1 MMQSTSHEAARRG
14 LHVAIIMDGNGRWAC
29 ARGLPR
35 SKGHLAG
42 VEAVRRAAAAAPGLG
57 ISTLTLHAFSA
68 HNWERPSEEVGAL
81 FEIFEDYLRTEIP
94 QWLLD
99 GVRLSVLGRRNRVPA
114 SLREAIARAERETS
128 PGRNLRLRLAI
139 DYSSREAILG
149 AAICL
154 KAAHDLP
161 EYAFAR
167 GLGAPNG
174 GGAGGDVDLLIRTG
188 GEQRLSD
195 FMLWECAFAEL
206 YFTRE
211 LWPDFNADSLADA
224 VRDFH
229 SRDRRFG
236 RIAEPAVAQ

>member
-1 MMQSTSHEAARRG
+1 MMQSTSPEAEGRG

-42 VEAVRRAAAAAPGLG
+42 VEAVRRVAAAAPGLG

-68 HNWERPSEEVGAL
+68 HNWERPSEEVGVL

-94 QWLLD
+94 QWQLD
-99 GVRLSVLGRRNRVPA
+99 GVRVSVIGRRNRIPA
-114 SLREAIARAERETS
+114 SLREAIVGAERETAAE
-128 PGRNLRLRLAI
+128 RNLRLRLAI

-149 AAICL
+149 AAVCL
-154 KAAHDLP
+154 KAVHDLP
-161 EYAFAR
+161 EYAFER
-167 GLGAPNG
+167 GLRGRNG
-174 GGAGGDVDLLIRTG
+174 GAVPDVDLLIRAG

-211 LWPDFNADSLADA
+211 LWPDFDEDSLADA

-236 RIAEPAVAQ
+236 RIREDVAV

>member
-1 MMQSTSHEAARRG
+1 MVQSTSRESSGRG
-14 LHVAIIMDGNGRWAC
+14 LHVAVIMDGNGRWAC

-35 SKGHLAG
+35 SQGHLAG
-42 VEAVRRAAAAAPGLG
+42 VEAVRRVAAAAPGLG

-68 HNWERPSEEVGAL
+68 HNWERSREEVRAL
-81 FEIFEDYLRTEIP
+81 FEIFEDFLRTEIP
-94 QWLLD
+94 QWLLN
-99 GVRLSVLGRRNRVPA
+99 GVRVSVIGRRNRIP
-114 SLREAIARAERETS
+114 STLRDAIANAERETA

-139 DYSSREAILG
+139 DYSSRDALIG
-149 AAICL
+149 AAVCL

-161 EYAFAR
+161 EYAFER
-167 GLGAPNG
+167 CLGAQNG
-174 GGAGGDVDLLIRTG
+174 GGAVPDVDLLIRAG

-211 LWPDFNADSLADA
+211 LWPDFDADSLAEA
-224 VRDFH
+224 IRDFH

-236 RIAEPAVAQ
+236 RVTEAVAG